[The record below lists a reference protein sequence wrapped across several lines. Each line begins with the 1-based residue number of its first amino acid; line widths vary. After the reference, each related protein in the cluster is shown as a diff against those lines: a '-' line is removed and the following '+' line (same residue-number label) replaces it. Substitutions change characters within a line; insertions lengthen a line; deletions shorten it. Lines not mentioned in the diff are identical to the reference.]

1 MNPIKKFSPEDA
13 AYFERRNRFTEKY
26 SDAGFSFIADNW
38 PMMAG
43 TVNIA
48 RSLAIYDLVKRVS
61 DLPGHFC
68 ELGCWNGT
76 NLIYLAK
83 LAQLTKPRSYTEVF
97 GFDAFA
103 GLQVFDEKDGG
114 AVQAGRGKYKGNPEL
129 LRDALKW
136 HGLEDTVRV
145 VEGNI
150 EQSLP
155 AFLEERKDVRF
166 SFVYLDT
173 DLYPSIRCGIE
184 LLYPKLL
191 KGGIMAF
198 DEYNLEDWP
207 GETSAVHD
215 VLGEDVVIHAVPMTR
230 QPTAYIVK

>member
-1 MNPIKKFSPEDA
+1 MTYLKKFSAEDA
-13 AYFERRNRFTEKY
+13 AYFERRSRFMEKY
-26 SDAGFSFIADNW
+26 GDAGFSFLADNW

-48 RSLAIYDLVKRVS
+48 RSFAIYELVKRVS
-61 DLPGHFC
+61 ELPGHFC

-76 NLIYLAK
+76 NLIFLAK
-83 LAQLTKPRSYTEVF
+83 LVQLLKPRTNTEVF

-103 GLQVFDEKDGG
+103 GLQVFDEKDG
-114 AVQAGRGKYKGNPEL
+114 AATRTGRGKYKGNPEL
-129 LRDALKW
+129 LRDALVW

-145 VEGNI
+145 VAGNI
-150 EQSLP
+150 EQTLP
-155 AFLEERKDVRF
+155 AFLQERKDVRF

-191 KGGIMAF
+191 KGGIMVF
-198 DEYNLEDWP
+198 DEYNFADWP

-215 VLGEDVVIHAVPMTR
+215 VLGENVTIHAVPLTR

>member
-1 MNPIKKFSPEDA
+1 MTPIKKFSPEDT
-13 AYFERRNRFTEKY
+13 AYFDRRAQFAGKY
-26 SDAGFSFIADNW
+26 SDAGLPFIADNW

-48 RSLAIYDLVKRVS
+48 RSLAIYELVKQVS
-61 DLPGHFC
+61 HLPGHFC

-83 LAQLTKPRSYTEVF
+83 LAQLLRPRSYTEVF

-103 GLQVFDEKDGG
+103 GLQVFDDKDGG
-114 AVQAGRGKYKGNPEL
+114 AIQSGRGKYKGNPEL
-129 LRDALKW
+129 LHDAVVL
-136 HGLEDTVRV
+136 HGLEDTVRLV
-145 VEGNI
+145 KGNI
-150 EQSLP
+150 EQTLP

-166 SFVYLDT
+166 SLVYLDT

-191 KGGIMAF
+191 KGGIMVF
-198 DEYNLEDWP
+198 DEYNIAEWP

-215 VLGEDVVIHAVPMTR
+215 ALGADVVLHTVPMTR
-230 QPTAYIVK
+230 QPTAYLIK